1 MIRRDVPAYTATVRA
16 RARLSP
22 HLARVRLGGIRS
34 VDGTPA
40 VLPDQPADGFF
51 GLWVPEDGPREDPR
65 APAGT
70 TKRYYSI
77 RRHDARRGTLDVDV
91 VLHGTGAGAR
101 WGAQTRTGDTVAFDE
116 PRGNYAPP
124 PDVRAIRLCG
134 DITALP
140 AIARILE
147 QHPRDGASPAI
158 TAVIG
163 VDDDRDRLPLEGARG
178 AEIAWVASADL
189 VEATLALIP
198 TEGNVV
204 DYLWFSGE
212 VADMRAVRR
221 RLRRELAVPTR
232 LWTTMGYWQRDSARW
247 RARYAAAGPRLHA
260 RMEAIYADPA
270 DPADQADRAEE
281 LLEEEGLL

>member
-22 HLARVRLGGIRS
+22 HLVRVRLGGIRS
-34 VDGTPA
+34 VDGAPA
-40 VLPDQPADGFF
+40 VLPDHPADGFF
-51 GLWVPEDGPREDPR
+51 GLWIPEGAGRDDPR
-65 APAGT
+65 APGAT

-77 RRHDARRGTLDVDV
+77 RRYDPRGGTLDIDV
-91 VLHGTGAGAR
+91 VLHGTGDGAR
-101 WGAQTRTGDTVAFDE
+101 WGAQARTGDTVAFDE

-124 PDVRAIRLCG
+124 TGARAIRLCG
-134 DITALP
+134 DMTALP

-147 QHPRDGASPAI
+147 AHPRDRSSPAI

-163 VDDDRDRLPLEGARG
+163 LDDDRDRLPLERARSG
-178 AEIAWVASADL
+178 EVAWVATADL

-198 TEGNVV
+198 PEGDVV

-232 LWTTMGYWQRDSARW
+232 MWTTMGYWQRDSARW
-247 RARYAAAGPRLHA
+247 RARYEAAGPRLHA
-260 RMEAIYADPA
+260 RMEAIYADPG

-281 LLEEEGLL
+281 LLDEEGLL